1 MNERELHDAVNR
13 LPKSIEPPRDL
24 WPGIEARLARSGA
37 WRRRWYWVP
46 LAAAAVFAFLLIARA
61 ERSAWDV
68 TALAGRPLIGTKRL
82 AASGRLRV
90 GDWLQTDDSSRA
102 LIAVGRIGQVEVR
115 PDTRLQLVVAK
126 TTEHRL
132 ALAHG
137 TIDAKVDA
145 VPRLFFVETP
155 AGTAIDLG
163 CAYTLETDSLGKGL
177 LHVTAGE
184 VEFQTGSRSSR
195 VPLGA
200 LMQIRPAT
208 GPGIPYVEDAPKNA
222 GFPPAGAQYLKKHGS
237 DPLLSCAYIRYAR
250 PICFMLERQVAC
262 RAFSRACANTGN
274 RMAARIAIMAITTS
288 NSIRVKAFRTLR
300 REGRNGLLRQ
310 SYTSISFHV
319 GNSIAS
325 MFAVI
330 DGNPLLDCRRAG
342 DRYFHCRL
350 SWSRRRPRWN
360 RGRERPRQT

>member
-1 MNERELHDAVNR
+1 MNENELQDAVGR

-24 WPGIEARLARSGA
+24 WPEIEARLARSGS

-46 LAAAAVFAFLLIARA
+46 LAAAAVLVFLLLARG

-68 TALAGRPLIGTKRL
+68 TALAGRPVIGTTRL

-115 PDTRLQLVVAK
+115 PDTRVQLVVARAS
-126 TTEHRL
+126 EHRL
-132 ALAHG
+132 ALARG

-163 CAYTLETDSLGKGL
+163 CAYTLATDSLGKGL

-208 GPGIPYVEDAPKNA
+208 GPGIPYVEDAPA
-222 GFPPAGAQYLKKHGS
+222 PFVRALIAFDFERRGTRARA
-237 DPLLSCAYIRYAR
+237 IRTVLALAR
-250 PICFMLERQVAC
+250 PQDALSLWHVLQRVDPSLRGVVYDRLAALVSPPPGVTRRGAIALE
-262 RAFSRACANTGN
+262 SRALEGYWTKIQRIHFRIMVLRGVRQIDPRTGL
-274 RMAARIAIMAITTS
+274 AR
-288 NSIRVKAFRTLR
+288 
-300 REGRNGLLRQ
+300 
-310 SYTSISFHV
+310 
-319 GNSIAS
+319 
-325 MFAVI
+325 
-330 DGNPLLDCRRAG
+330 
-342 DRYFHCRL
+342 
-350 SWSRRRPRWN
+350 
-360 RGRERPRQT
+360 